1 MRVFFEI
8 TGGIIRGSNA
18 NLKDEPEPF
27 KTV

>member
-18 NLKDEPEPF
+18 NLKAEPKPF
-27 KTV
+27 KSV